1 MNMRRFVD
9 KARKD
14 SELAE
19 EIASHLAHEQ
29 DARIARGVDPNEARR
44 RARVRFGNPRVLREL
59 VWRYRSVAW
68 LDDLWR
74 DIQFGLRSLT
84 KSSKFAIIA
93 ILLIAVAIGVN
104 TAVFSVVDTVLLRP
118 LTYPNPEQLVEL
130 RNMSPQGSFALFRTR
145 RSLHE
150 RFCSFL
156 RSQKWQ
162 EQRCVL
168 CRFPICEPSFWNEK
182 TLLPILELTHAPAM
196 QGDVMA
202 YRY

>member
-1 MNMRRFVD
+1 MRRFVD

-93 ILLIAVAIGVN
+93 ILLIAVVIGVN

-118 LTYPNPEQLVEL
+118 FTYQNPEQLVEL
-130 RNMSPQGSFALFRTR
+130 RDMSPQGSFALFRTR

-150 RFCSFL
+150 RFALFDG
-156 RSQKWQ
+156 QKW
-162 EQRCVL
+162 
-168 CRFPICEPSFWNEK
+168 
-182 TLLPILELTHAPAM
+182 
-196 QGDVMA
+196 
-202 YRY
+202 